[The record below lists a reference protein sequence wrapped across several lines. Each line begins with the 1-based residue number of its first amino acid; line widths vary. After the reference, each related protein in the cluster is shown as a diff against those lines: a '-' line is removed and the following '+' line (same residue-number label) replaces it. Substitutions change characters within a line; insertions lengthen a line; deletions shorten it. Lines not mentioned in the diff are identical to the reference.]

1 MEDDDVGPMSCDAA
15 RDLARRV
22 GAIGAHSLRHAI
34 LICKTEAS
42 TLSDVEQNIAEASSE
57 IETSRKSFAFPNRNY
72 TERLCT
78 SFL

>member
-1 MEDDDVGPMSCDAA
+1 MEDHDVGPMSWDAA

-42 TLSDVEQNIAEASSE
+42 TLSDVEQNIAEVSSE
-57 IETSRKSFAFPNRNY
+57 IGTPRKSFAFHKRNY

-78 SFL
+78 SSL

>member
-15 RDLARRV
+15 RDLARLV

-42 TLSDVEQNIAEASSE
+42 TLSDVKQNIAEVSSE
-57 IETSRKSFAFPNRNY
+57 IGTPRKSFAFPNRNY
-72 TERLCT
+72 KAYLCT
-78 SFL
+78 SSL

>member
-1 MEDDDVGPMSCDAA
+1 M
-15 RDLARRV
+15 R
-22 GAIGAHSLRHAI
+22 AIGAHRLRHAI

-57 IETSRKSFAFPNRNY
+57 IGTARKSFAFLNRNY

-78 SFL
+78 SPL

>member
-1 MEDDDVGPMSCDAA
+1 MEDYDVGPMSWDEA

-42 TLSDVEQNIAEASSE
+42 TLSDVEQNIAEVSSE
-57 IETSRKSFAFPNRNY
+57 IGTTRKGFAFPNRNY
-72 TERLCT
+72 KEHLCT
-78 SFL
+78 SSL

>member
-1 MEDDDVGPMSCDAA
+1 MGPISWEEA
-15 RDLARRV
+15 RDLARRF

-42 TLSDVEQNIAEASSE
+42 TLSDVEQNIAEVSSE
-57 IETSRKSFAFPNRNY
+57 IGTTRKSFAFPKRNY

-78 SFL
+78 SSL